1 MAHASQVDLAACG
14 EFKPHPAHEAALRE
28 LPHHIQVRMNRSG
41 LNRCLNCWLFR
52 RDHKKHADAKVKGW
66 LHKKW
71 HPEDNEISMGH
82 FSLVALDRLDRFKI
96 PSDNHSDVFE
106 IGSILYDEFS
116 KKDDIPVPSHRLIP
130 PKDREAFV
138 ECFEAFYKRL
148 FNDAQMKVLFA
159 IDETGFGRDLGYRE
173 HGRRLGLFCL
183 WRICGDKE
191 YMNYRCRA
199 TAKCP
204 YQMDVYH
211 KLGPSHGGAKKAGGI
226 KIGERSA
233 FTITQSRRWLGHQWC
248 AFRENASEDLCKAV
262 VSWLAS
268 LIDLYGPFCDDSLM
282 DEKEALRRAKE
293 WSRAMAEEEAAIPS
307 ATTLRCPFS
316 GATEF
321 PRAAA
326 AVAQTPPL
334 PIPADEDYE
343 LQRALRES
351 ALAAGPAE
359 SETQVPR
366 VPALPPIHAQLHR
379 ANTTRAVCKFGPNC
393 YRRNPEHFEEF
404 AHPWLD

>member
-1 MAHASQVDLAACG
+1 
-14 EFKPHPAHEAALRE
+14 
-28 LPHHIQVRMNRSG
+28 MNRSG

-52 RDHKKHADAKVKGW
+52 RDHIKHADEKVKGW

-71 HPEDNEISMGH
+71 RPGDNEISIGH
-82 FSLVALDRLDRFKI
+82 FSLDILDRLDRFKI
-96 PSDNHSDVFE
+96 PSDNHSDVLE
-106 IGSILYDEFS
+106 IGDILYDEFS
-116 KKDDIPVPSHRLIP
+116 KEGDIPVPSHRLIRP
-130 PKDREAFV
+130 GDQEAFV
-138 ECFEAFYKRL
+138 RCFEAFYKRL

-159 IDETGFGRDLGYRE
+159 KGETGFGRDLGYRE

-191 YMNYRCRA
+191 YMNYRCSA

-211 KLGPSHGGAKKAGGI
+211 KLAPSHGGAKKAGGI
-226 KIGERSA
+226 KIGDRSA

-282 DEKEALRRAKE
+282 DEKEAFRRAKE

-307 ATTLRCPFS
+307 ASTLHCPFS
-316 GATEF
+316 GARGSASGHC
-321 PRAAA
+321 PISGAAA
-326 AVAQTPPL
+326 AAAATPVL
-334 PIPADEDYE
+334 LVSADEDDE

-351 ALAAGPAE
+351 ALAARPAE
-359 SETQVPR
+359 NPSQVPP
-366 VPALPPIHAQLHR
+366 VPALPPSYARVHR
-379 ANTTRAVCKFGPNC
+379 QATTRAACKFGPNC
-393 YRRNPEHFEEF
+393 YRRNPDHFEEF